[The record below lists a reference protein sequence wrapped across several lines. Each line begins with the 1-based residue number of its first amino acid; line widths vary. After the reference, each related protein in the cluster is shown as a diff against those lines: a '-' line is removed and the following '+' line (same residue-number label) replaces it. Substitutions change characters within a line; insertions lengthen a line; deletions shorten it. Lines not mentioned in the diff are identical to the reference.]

1 MLLNVYSLD
10 FLAKSDLE
18 AWFDPGSRDPQ
29 DGVHKL
35 AHASRDG
42 TLVAFGGGFFYLLC
56 DTKLSLLQRLE
67 SDIQTLSFL
76 SALLSKTPKIDWAC
90 DDPVL
95 HSSDEHEDDETEE
108 DTDDTDDTE
117 NEDAHVQQ
125 QEPAAQINPIEAAE
139 IVALQHGSFVQ
150 RGIATLARQD
160 VNCYNNSHETIV
172 LCKLNRMT
180 ASLRNA
186 LCDGIPLRQCRTALI
201 GDGHKWRLPGG
212 ALVFVQPWQFRSV
225 MHALGSKE
233 LHADHLIVSSSMDHL
248 VQETLEMSARGTG
261 SWVKDRCQL
270 MVEDAGSVA
279 ATAGHHGIDQAD
291 QYGLVVERTFLN
303 SAPKRRPEAEVTQ
316 STTASRMG
324 PNPRAAIGDMS

>member
-1 MLLNVYSLD
+1 MGIL
-10 FLAKSDLE
+10 
-18 AWFDPGSRDPQ
+18 
-29 DGVHKL
+29 
-35 AHASRDG
+35 
-42 TLVAFGGGFFYLLC
+42 T
-56 DTKLSLLQRLE
+56 
-67 SDIQTLSFL
+67 FL
-76 SALLSKTPKIDWAC
+76 SALPSKTPKIDSAC

-117 NEDAHVQQ
+117 VTENEDAHLQQ
-125 QEPAAQINPIEAAE
+125 QEPVVKITPIEAAE
-139 IVALQHGSFVQ
+139 IVALQHGSFIPHGV
-150 RGIATLARQD
+150 ATLARQD
-160 VNCYNNSHETIV
+160 VNCYNNPHETIV

-180 ASLRNA
+180 KSLRNA
-186 LCDGIPLRQCRTALI
+186 LCDGIPLRQCRAALSA
-201 GDGHKWRLPGG
+201 DGHKWQLPGG

-225 MHALGSKE
+225 MHALGSRE

-248 VQETLEMSARGTG
+248 VQETMEMSARGTG

-270 MVEDAGSVA
+270 QVEDIGSVA